1 MIETNIRQKLKT
13 FNVQNEMSLR
23 VIPPEIAEVPARI
36 GRGTLRKT

>member
-23 VIPPEIAEVPARI
+23 VIPEITEVPARI
-36 GRGTLRKT
+36 GQRDT